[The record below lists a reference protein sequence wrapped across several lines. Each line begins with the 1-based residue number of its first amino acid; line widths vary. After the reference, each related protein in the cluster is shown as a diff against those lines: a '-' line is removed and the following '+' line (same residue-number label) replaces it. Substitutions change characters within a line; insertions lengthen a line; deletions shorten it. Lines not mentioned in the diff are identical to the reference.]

1 MAVGHRH
8 EFSHLKYVK
17 QATMPYLVTYCLIH
31 CETWILKIWPGS
43 WTMVPGYEFVTGDPP
58 CASW

>member
-8 EFSHLKYVK
+8 EFSHWKYVK

-31 CETWILKIWPGS
+31 CETWILKI
-43 WTMVPGYEFVTGDPP
+43 
-58 CASW
+58 